1 MFVLLKGYVNMPLN
15 DLESTWR
22 QVSSQFDDRRDW
34 IEKLDAKLAAIEDAR
49 IDRVCEKNSHYLT
62 CDHFVTVVWFKLF
75 IL

>member
-1 MFVLLKGYVNMPLN
+1 MLVLLKGYVNMPLN

-49 IDRVCEKNSHYLT
+49 IDRVCEKI
-62 CDHFVTVVWFKLF
+62 VT
-75 IL
+75 I